1 MNANL
6 SLGDLLAWTIAAA
19 AVLSV
24 LWFAWYRAYFFA
36 GAFALLL
43 AGYVY
48 LARYGGE
55 PIEERI
61 V

>member
-1 MNANL
+1 M
-6 SLGDLLAWTIAAA
+6 
-19 AVLSV
+19 SV

-55 PIEERI
+55 PIEERVI
-61 V
+61 